1 MAALK
6 ALDPAPHV
14 ELPPDTPEVKLVAVE
29 AGRSSDGLIATIHA
43 GNGTVQVARLVKL
56 ADEADRHAFADAV
69 AEATMVAPCFIRDGL
84 LDLMAGV
91 EGVLRQPEAAA
102 QTHRPSQATEL
113 VGLAEHAELFH
124 TPDDEVFATIP
135 VGHHW
140 ETWAIRSKGF
150 RRWLARA
157 YYLRHD
163 KAPGGQALQDALNVL
178 EGQARYDGVEH
189 RVFTRLGEYRG
200 RVYLD
205 LADDG
210 WRAVE
215 IGPTGWQVVAD
226 PPIKFRRT
234 RGMLPLRPPEPGG
247 TVDLLQEFVNVGGDD
262 DWTMLV
268 AWVTAAMRPCGP
280 YPILVLHGEQGSAK
294 STTCRVL
301 RSLIDPNKAPL
312 RAEPREARDLIIAAT
327 NGWIIAL
334 DNLSHLSPWLSDGLC
349 RLSTGG
355 GFGAR
360 ELFTDQE
367 ESILDAQRP
376 CVINGI
382 EELAT
387 RGDLLDRA
395 IILYLP
401 TIPRH
406 ERKSEAE
413 LWQRYDEQQP
423 KILGALCPVVGA
435 ALQRIDRVAL
445 DELPRMADFALWAT
459 AAEEPLGWE
468 SGAFLRAYT
477 GNRAEANHLTLEA
490 NPIVAPLQ
498 RLVEQRAWTGS
509 ATELLT
515 ALNQYVDDA
524 TRRQRPWPKTGKTLS
539 DNFRRLAPNL
549 RDIGIEVEF
558 RPRQSNLRPIHIE
571 KISPTPG

>member
-6 ALDPAPHV
+6 TLDPAPHV

-29 AGRSSDGLIATIHA
+29 AGRSSEGLVATIHA
-43 GNGTVQVARLVKL
+43 GNGTVQVARLVRL

-69 AEATMVAPCFIRDGL
+69 AEATMMAPCFIQDGL

-91 EGVLRQPEAAA
+91 EGALRQPDAAA

-113 VGLAEHAELFH
+113 VGLAEDAELFH
-124 TPDDEVFATIP
+124 SPDDEVFATIP
-135 VGHHW
+135 IGHHR

-157 YYLRHD
+157 YYLRYD

-178 EGQARYDGVEH
+178 EGKARYDGVEH
-189 RVFTRLGEYRG
+189 RVFTRLGEHQG
-200 RVYLD
+200 SVYLD

-215 IGPTGWQVVAD
+215 IGLTGWQVVAH

-234 RGMLPLRPPEPGG
+234 RGMLPLCPPEPGG
-247 TVDLLQEFVNVGGDD
+247 TIDLLQEFVNVGDD
-262 DWTMLV
+262 GDWTMLV
-268 AWVTAAMRPCGP
+268 AWVIAAMRPCGP
-280 YPILVLHGEQGSAK
+280 FPVLVLHGEQGSAK

-301 RSLIDPNKAPL
+301 RRLIDPNKAPL
-312 RAEPREARDLIIAAT
+312 RVEPREARDLMIAAT
-327 NGWIIAL
+327 NGWVIAF
-334 DNLSHLSPWLSDGLC
+334 DNLSHLNPWLSDGLC

-360 ELFTDQE
+360 ELFTDRE
-367 ESILDAQRP
+367 ETILDAQRP

-395 IILYLP
+395 IVLYLP
-401 TIPRH
+401 TIPKH

-413 LWQRYDEQQP
+413 LWKRYDAQQSLL
-423 KILGALCPVVGA
+423 LGVLCHVVCA
-435 ALQRIDRVAL
+435 ALQRIDSVVL
-445 DELPRMADFALWAT
+445 NELPRMADFALWVT
-459 AAEEPLGWE
+459 VAEEPLGWK

-477 GNRAEANHLTLEA
+477 RNRAEANHLTLEA
-490 NPIVAPLQ
+490 NPIVEPLQ
-498 RLVEQRAWTGS
+498 TLVGQRAWTGS

-515 ALNQYVDDA
+515 ALDRYGDDV

-539 DNFRRLAPNL
+539 DHLRRLAPNL
-549 RDIGIEVEF
+549 RAIGIEVEF

-571 KISPTPG
+571 KIAPMPE